1 MTQLKTQI
9 VSRTCIKRSSPT
21 PHNLKTFELSLLEQL
36 SLPIHANTTFFFP
49 ANAITTDPNLEFSRK
64 SQLLQQSIADTLTRF
79 YPLAGRLLDA
89 SAIDCNDDGGFFIEA
104 RCDSP
109 LSDFLSKPN
118 FETLDQFLPTT
129 DPETLE
135 LSKGSMWLIKFT
147 KFSCCGT
154 TVSVSLSHKIID
166 IASLLTLLKSWTEIC
181 RGLSEPILPNLTGFS
196 LLPPKDISGMSASL
210 KISGD
215 KFKIGRFVIRA
226 SKIAEL
232 KEKVISVIAREQY
245 YPSRVELVLAK
256 LWKCAAAPTVL
267 FQGMNLRGRMDPP
280 LPDIVF
286 GNFVWPF
293 AVIVEEESDLEVH
306 KLVQSMREAKND
318 FLNKK
323 ANKFR
328 GEGGFSALMDAL
340 KERAEIFGNRKELV
354 VYKCS
359 SWCKFPLNETDFG
372 WGMPVWNTSINKLVS
387 NTISLQDTTDGAVE
401 VLITL
406 DEEEMSIFE
415 QHEELL
421 EFASTMTPQAQ
432 THAFHM
438 PPTCQGKV
446 ECEVLFC
453 NELNPTEK
461 VPACF
466 K

>member
-9 VSRTCIKRSSPT
+9 VSRTCIKPSSPT

-64 SQLLQQSIADTLTRF
+64 SQLFQQSIADTLTRF

-89 SAIDCNDDGGFFIEA
+89 SAIDCNDDGGFFVEA

-181 RGLSEPILPNLTGFS
+181 R
-196 LLPPKDISGMSASL
+196 ASL

-256 LWKCAAAPTVL
+256 LWKCAAAVVKSKTGSFKPTVL

-280 LPDIVF
+280 LPDTVF

-421 EFASTMTPQAQ
+421 EFASVNPSIANTPKQP
-432 THAFHM
+432 FFLLI
-438 PPTCQGKV
+438 
-446 ECEVLFC
+446 LFFLTIYFLILK
-453 NELNPTEK
+453 NVN
-461 VPACF
+461 
-466 K
+466 

>member
-109 LSDFLSKPN
+109 LSDFLSRPN

-135 LSKGSMWLIKFT
+135 LSKGSMWLIKFA

-181 RGLSEPILPNLTGFS
+181 R
-196 LLPPKDISGMSASL
+196 ASL

-280 LPDIVF
+280 LPDTVF

-340 KERAEIFGNRKELV
+340 KERAEIFGNRKGLV

-421 EFASTMTPQAQ
+421 EFASVSSPRLNGSLPCIIGKTMTPQAQ

-438 PPTCQGKV
+438 PPMCQGKV